1 MLLQLREHMLERFR
15 MENFRKEMEN
25 FRKEMENFARPQCH
39 AATLWSSQFTA
50 TMATAMMTI
59 AATMATA
66 MMTIAGTARTG
77 KNGNERGNDGDG
89 RKGHDTPSQK
99 KGGRGKTGDGD
110 GNQKNGHDT
119 PSQNRY
125 RALVRPP

>member
-1 MLLQLREHMLERFR
+1 MLFQLREHMLERFR
-15 MENFRKEMEN
+15 MENFCKEMEN
-25 FRKEMENFARPQCH
+25 FRKEMENFFSRPQCH
-39 AATLWSSQFTA
+39 AATLTK
-50 TMATAMMTI
+50 TMMTI

-77 KNGNERGNDGDG
+77 KTGNERGNDGDG

>member
-39 AATLWSSQFTA
+39 AATFWSSQFTA

-77 KNGNERGNDGDG
+77 KTGNERGNDGDG
-89 RKGHDTPSQK
+89 
-99 KGGRGKTGDGD
+99 D
-110 GNQKNGHDT
+110 GNGKKGHDT

>member
-1 MLLQLREHMLERFR
+1 MLFRLREHMLERFR

-39 AATLWSSQFTA
+39 AATLTK
-50 TMATAMMTI
+50 TMMTI

-77 KNGNERGNDGDG
+77 KTGNERGNDGDG
-89 RKGHDTPSQK
+89 
-99 KGGRGKTGDGD
+99 D
-110 GNQKNGHDT
+110 GNGKKGHDT

>member
-1 MLLQLREHMLERFR
+1 
-15 MENFRKEMEN
+15 
-25 FRKEMENFARPQCH
+25 
-39 AATLWSSQFTA
+39 
-50 TMATAMMTI
+50 MATAMMTI

-66 MMTIAGTARTG
+66 MMTIAGTD
-77 KNGNERGNDGDG
+77 ERGNDGDG